1 MNVFVRLLCAAAA
14 ALACAGAHAQ
24 AYPAKPVRVIIP
36 YPTGGGAEGAARL
49 AANHLSK
56 VMGQSF
62 VIDPRPGGNTLIG
75 TEAAAKSAPDGY
87 TLLVTGGSTM
97 SLQPFVFAGKLPFD
111 PLADF
116 APIGMVSR
124 FPFFLVVPAS
134 LNVQTYREFAD
145 LVKSK
150 PGQLSYGSN
159 GTGNLS
165 HLGTEMLKAA
175 AGLDMVHVPYKG
187 FGPML
192 PDLLTGRL
200 ASTFADYA
208 PVAEQVRAG
217 KLRILATTGTTRSPY
232 APDAPPLAELGN
244 PGYEFEVWFALYAPA
259 KTPSDI
265 VARLSEELRKY
276 LSGAEAKEA
285 FAKLGHDTYPSGP
298 DEVRNRIVAEHKL
311 FAVAVK
317 TAKLK
322 D

>member
-1 MNVFVRLLCAAAA
+1 MPVLMRCLGAVLA
-14 ALACAGAHAQ
+14 ALACALAYAQ

-56 VMGQSF
+56 ALGQSF
-62 VIDPRPGGNTLIG
+62 VIDPRPGGNTVIG
-75 TEAAAKSAPDGY
+75 TEAAAKAAPDGY

-134 LNVQTYREFAD
+134 LGAGSYREFVD
-145 LVKSK
+145 LVKAK
-150 PGQLSYGSN
+150 PGQFSYGSN

-217 KLRILATTGTTRSPY
+217 KLRILATTGRTRSQY
-232 APDAPPLAELGN
+232 APEAPPLAELGN
-244 PGYEFEVWFALYAPA
+244 PGYDLEVWFALYAPA
-259 KTPSDI
+259 KTPPEI
-265 VARLSEELRKY
+265 VSRLSDELRKY

-285 FAKLGHDTYPSGP
+285 FSRLGHDVYPTGP
-298 DEVRNRIVAEHKL
+298 EEVRNRILAEHKL

>member
-14 ALACAGAHAQ
+14 ALACAAAHAQ

-56 VMGQSF
+56 ALGQSF
-62 VIDPRPGGNTLIG
+62 VIDPRPGGNTVIG
-75 TEAAAKSAPDGY
+75 TEAVAKAAPDGY

-244 PGYEFEVWFALYAPA
+244 PGYELEVWFALYAPA

>member
-1 MNVFVRLLCAAAA
+1 MKGFVRLLCAAAA
-14 ALACAGAHAQ
+14 AFSCVAAHAQ

-75 TEAAAKSAPDGY
+75 TEAAAKAAPDGY

-116 APIGMVSR
+116 AQIGMLSR
-124 FPFFLVVPAS
+124 FPFFLVVPSS
-134 LNVQTYREFAD
+134 LNATTYKEFAE

-244 PGYEFEVWFALYAPA
+244 PGYELEVWFALYAPA
-259 KTPSDI
+259 KTPPEI
-265 VARLSEELRKY
+265 VSRLSDELRKY

-298 DEVRNRIVAEHKL
+298 DEVRNRILAEHKL

>member
-14 ALACAGAHAQ
+14 ALACAAAHAQ

-134 LNVQTYREFAD
+134 LNASTYKEFAD

-244 PGYEFEVWFALYAPA
+244 PGYELEVWFALYAPA
-259 KTPSDI
+259 KTPADI

>member
-1 MNVFVRLLCAAAA
+1 MKVFVRLLCAATA
-14 ALACAGAHAQ
+14 ALACAAAFAQ

-56 VMGQSF
+56 AMGQSF
-62 VIDPRPGGNTLIG
+62 VIDPRPGGNTVIG
-75 TEAAAKSAPDGY
+75 TEAVAKAAPDGY

-124 FPFFLVVPAS
+124 FPFFLVVPTS
-134 LNVQTYREFAD
+134 LNVQTYKEFAD
-145 LVKSK
+145 LAKSK

-175 AGLDMVHVPYKG
+175 AGLDLVHVPYKG

-244 PGYEFEVWFALYAPA
+244 PGYELEVWFAL
-259 KTPSDI
+259 
-265 VARLSEELRKY
+265 
-276 LSGAEAKEA
+276 
-285 FAKLGHDTYPSGP
+285 
-298 DEVRNRIVAEHKL
+298 
-311 FAVAVK
+311 
-317 TAKLK
+317 
-322 D
+322 